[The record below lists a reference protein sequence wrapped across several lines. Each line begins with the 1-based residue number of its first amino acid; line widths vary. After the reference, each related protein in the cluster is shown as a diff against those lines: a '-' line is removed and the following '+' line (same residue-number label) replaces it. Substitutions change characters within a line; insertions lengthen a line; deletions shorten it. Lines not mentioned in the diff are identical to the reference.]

1 MLRKLNIAAC
11 QVVRQR
17 NIHITRTSPS
27 FFKNL
32 KESIDKEAAKEGIKE
47 DLKKTQIDLDKIV
60 EEQKL
65 KAEKFAESD
74 KFKKVLK
81 ETETTSEKLAKNVD
95 KMTKK
100 IGIDSEKLKDDA
112 EKLFEK
118 AKNYEFTQTPEDR
131 MAVFEDDYTALNYS
145 AVEPRMRKNIDDKYK
160 NVVFDAD
167 TESEGIAVH
176 RDYQIYER
184 LKNSTMGKKL
194 DDLSTRVSASESSFV
209 RGGIYLGARIGNK
222 LSKMTTNDFN
232 ECMKTIRQVDPNF
245 TQDNF
250 VRFLEK
256 EMIPIVLEAAAM
268 NDQEIVEDWALDAPS
283 QKLLLRHN
291 AAKKEKL
298 KFYEKTIALTRVEL
312 GQAKNQDDG
321 TPVIQVSFE
330 TNKLMAFTDK
340 DGNIVSGEGTP
351 QPDEVYKCYYEWVVV
366 RDMME
371 PEPSAAWRVLEC
383 DDHAMKLAF

>member
-1 MLRKLNIAAC
+1 MGRMLRRLNIASSIIC
-11 QVVRQR
+11 SSR
-17 NIHITRTSPS
+17 NIRMTRSSQS

-32 KESIDKEAAKEGIKE
+32 KEAVDKEAAKEGLKE
-47 DLKKTQIDLDKIV
+47 DVKKTKIDLDKMM
-60 EEQKL
+60 EEQKE
-65 KAEKFAESD
+65 KTEKFAQSE

-81 ETETTSEKLAKNVD
+81 DTET
-95 KMTKK
+95 
-100 IGIDSEKLKDDA
+100 IG
-112 EKLFEK
+112 EK
-118 AKNYEFTQTPEDR
+118 AKTYEFTQTPEDR
-131 MAVFEDDYTALNYS
+131 MAVFEDDYTALNYK
-145 AVEPRMRKNIDDKYK
+145 AVTPRLRKQIDDKFK

-167 TESEGIAVH
+167 TESDGIAVH

-184 LKNSTMGKKL
+184 LKNSAMGKKL
-194 DDLSTRVSASESSFV
+194 DDLSTRVSASESNFV
-209 RGGIYLGARIGNK
+209 RGGIYFSSKIGNK
-222 LSKMTTNDFN
+222 LSKLTTNDFT

-268 NDQEIVEDWALDAPS
+268 NDQEVVEHWALDAPS
-283 QKLLLRHN
+283 QKLLLSHN

-298 KFYEKTIALTRVEL
+298 KFFEKTLALTRVEL
-312 GQAKNQDDG
+312 GQAKKQDDG

-340 DGNIVSGEGTP
+340 DGNITSGDGVP

-383 DDHAMKLAF
+383 DSHAMKLAF

>member
-1 MLRKLNIAAC
+1 MLRKLNIAS
-11 QVVRQR
+11 QVVRR

-32 KESIDKEAAKEGIKE
+32 KESIDKEAEKEGIKE
-47 DLKKTQIDLDKIV
+47 DLKKTQIDLEQIAQ
-60 EEQKL
+60 EQKI

-81 ETETTSEKLAKNVD
+81 ETETTSEKLAKNVQD
-95 KMTKK
+95 VTKK
-100 IGIDSEKLKDDA
+100 IGLDSEKLMDGA
-112 EKLFEK
+112 EKYFEK

-131 MAVFEDDYTALNYS
+131 MAVFEDDYTALNYK
-145 AVEPRMRKNIDDKYK
+145 AVTPRLRKQIDDKYK

-194 DDLSTRVSASESSFV
+194 DDLSTRVSASESNFV
-209 RGGIYLGARIGNK
+209 RGGIYFTSKIGNK
-222 LSKMTTNDFN
+222 LSKLTTNDFN

-268 NDQEIVEDWALDAPS
+268 NDQEVVEDWALDAPS
-283 QKLLLRHN
+283 QKLLLSHN

-298 KFYEKTIALTRVEL
+298 KFFEKTLALTRVEL

-340 DGNIVSGEGTP
+340 DGNITSGDGVP

-383 DDHAMKLAF
+383 DSHAMKLAF

>member
-1 MLRKLNIAAC
+1 MLRRLNIASEI
-11 QVVRQR
+11 VRR
-17 NIHITRTSPS
+17 NISVTRTSSS

-32 KESIDKEAAKEGIKE
+32 KEAVEKEAKKEKLDEETKKIKV
-47 DLKKTQIDLDKIV
+47 DLDKIV
-60 EEQKL
+60 EEQQTR
-65 KAEKFAESD
+65 AEKFAESD
-74 KFKKVLK
+74 KFKKIKL
-81 ETETTSEKLAKNVD
+81 ETETTGEKLAKNVQD
-95 KMTKK
+95 MTKK
-100 IGIDSEKLKDDA
+100 VGIDTDKIIDDA

-118 AKNYEFTQTPEDR
+118 AKKYEFTQTPEDR
-131 MAVFEDDYTALNYS
+131 MAVFEDDYTALNYK
-145 AVEPRMRKNIDDKYK
+145 AVTIRKRKQIDDKYK

-184 LKNSTMGKKL
+184 LKNSAMGKKL
-194 DDLSTRVSASESSFV
+194 DDLSSRVSASENNMV
-209 RGGIYLGARIGNK
+209 RGGIYFTSRIGNK
-222 LSKMTTNDFN
+222 LSKLTSNDFN

-250 VRFLEK
+250 VNFLEK

-268 NDQEIVEDWALDAPS
+268 NDQEVIEDWALDAPS
-283 QKLLLRHN
+283 QKLLLSHN

-298 KFYEKTIALTRVEL
+298 KYFEKTLSLSRVEL
-312 GQAKNQDDG
+312 GQAKIEDD
-321 TPVIQVSFE
+321 PVIQVSFE

-340 DGNIVSGEGTP
+340 DGNIASGDGIP

-383 DDHAMKLAF
+383 DHHPMKLAF